1 MNNTLSCIY
10 TIPHDE
16 KRHRMETLQPNNM
29 NVPVHRSNKNDLN
42 QTKDIIIQSMYL
54 QKQWNTQKKRV
65 NIYEKF
71 NTYPNGII
79 NHKTASRAFF
89 KMYELSSY
97 IGDFL
102 YQQKPLSFL
111 SLAEAPGGFIQ
122 ALCELREHHPLSR
135 EWSLF
140 DIFYGNTLQSS
151 CKKNNNPKWSPL
163 VMNKPKIKL
172 FYSNIND
179 IDDTVKSLKY
189 VKRFDMITADCGID
203 VSDNF
208 HKQENMMYSLLIKQI
223 IIMLQT
229 IQRHGIFILKI
240 FETDN
245 YHTKELLYLLGCIF
259 RQVILTKPRTSR
271 PLNSEKYIICRNF
284 VIPDSIKFN
293 LIHTLINYVNR
304 DDFSKGTLWN
314 ESIPEDC
321 MFLFHSYSR
330 YCKEITRRHL
340 KLILKKIDDNGIKL
354 QYDVAKEFANEY
366 NLPIYSV

>member
-10 TIPHDE
+10 TIPLDE
-16 KRHRMETLQPNNM
+16 RRHRMETISHNNTM
-29 NVPVHRSNKNDLN
+29 VPVHKSNKNELN

-65 NIYEKF
+65 NIFEKF

-89 KMYELSSY
+89 KMYEISSY

-102 YQQKPLSFL
+102 YQQRPLSFL

-122 ALCELREHHPLSR
+122 ALCELREKHKLSYD
-135 EWSLF
+135 WAVF
-140 DIFYGNTLQSS
+140 DIFYGNTLESVS
-151 CKKNNNPKWSPL
+151 KKNNNPKWSPL
-163 VMNKPKIKL
+163 ITNNPKIKL
-172 FYSNIND
+172 FYSDLTD
-179 IDDTVKSLKY
+179 IESTVNSLKY
-189 VKRFDMITADCGID
+189 QTTFDMITADCGID

-208 HKQENMMYSLLIKQI
+208 HKQELMMYPLLLKQI
-223 IIMLQT
+223 IIMLRT
-229 IQRHGIFILKI
+229 IKKNGVFILKI
-240 FETDN
+240 FETDC

-284 VIPDSIKFN
+284 LIPDTIKLH
-293 LIHTLINYVNR
+293 LIQSLSLYADR
-304 DDFSKGTLWN
+304 GDFSKGSLWN

-340 KLILKKIDDNGIKL
+340 KLILKKIDDEAIKL
-354 QYDVAKEFANEY
+354 QYDVAKIIATEY
-366 NLPIYSV
+366 QLPICSV